1 VRVKPIPFLDL
12 ANYAYDAG
20 FRGENHAIAVAL
32 AQPESN
38 RIPNAANLQDVNGGS
53 FGVLQINGAHD
64 PDAEGIYPNMIPT
77 VAWIQKMYEPGE
89 NYKAAWRIFK
99 DNGDTFNPWGA
110 FTSGLHKPSLDAAK
124 VALDGSARLRAA
136 NARVAQYK
144 AERDRISVAH
154 DDLKIENALL
164 NAKIAAAVAA
174 LA

>member
-1 VRVKPIPFLDL
+1 VKPIPFLDL

-53 FGVLQINGAHD
+53 FGVMQINGAHD
-64 PDAEGIYPNMIPT
+64 PDAEGTYPNMVPT
-77 VAWIQKMYEPGE
+77 AAWIQRMSS
-89 NYKAAWRIFK
+89 F
-99 DNGDTFNPWGA
+99 DPWGA

-154 DDLKIENALL
+154 DALKIDNTLL
-164 NAKIAAAVAA
+164 NNKIAAAVAA
-174 LA
+174 LT